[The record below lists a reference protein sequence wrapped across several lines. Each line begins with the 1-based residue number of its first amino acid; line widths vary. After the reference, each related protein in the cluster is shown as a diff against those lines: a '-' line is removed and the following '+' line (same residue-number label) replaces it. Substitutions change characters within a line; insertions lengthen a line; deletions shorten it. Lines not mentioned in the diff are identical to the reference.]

1 VSKALLSAVTH
12 PQRCSLS
19 GSSLTMSSKAYIH
32 AFQGKITHD
41 LGLHNMDC
49 VEDSLNHSGTFC
61 RQQILSPDQFQDGHM
76 DNETGIEG
84 F

>member
-1 VSKALLSAVTH
+1 VSKALLSAVAH

-32 AFQGKITHD
+32 ALQEKITHD

-49 VEDSLNHSGTFC
+49 VEDSLNHSGTCC
-61 RQQILSPDQFQDGHM
+61 RQQIVSPDQFQEGHKN
-76 DNETGIEG
+76 NETGIVG